1 MDDFTTLVRQARR
14 ATAGRNVLSAFSLLF
29 LGASFC
35 FWGVLHWT
43 AMVAPRDL
51 PRGGWTQMIV
61 AGVLTVVYAFALP
74 LLLSM
79 LIPTT
84 PAGQLLQKTQW
95 RTVGFWV
102 IIPAVLW
109 LGAYAIEL
117 MRLWFDA
124 QPAIKAGNLQLAYI
138 VACVVA
144 FILIP
149 ALAWVQVTPERW
161 IQEIEAAHAVKKL
174 ELLQN
179 GELAILKAQLVRVE
193 GQAALGWANLLPA
206 EQQEVTE
213 TLKGLFMA
221 ISDNQRLIARTVGAQ
236 AAAERALGDAEIAE
250 SLDYVQK
257 QLARAA
263 PRVDRA
269 LSDDAAHETMAD
281 RRSTAAERGRS
292 PDPDRTDQR
301 RRADLSRGQPG
312 SDQLRSADRQK
323 YEIAIDRLGSDV
335 WDHAKL
341 AKTLNIAPDTARR
354 VRNEWM
360 KAGLVASGGSDGNWY
375 FTECEVE
382 A

>member
-14 ATAGRNVLSAFSLLF
+14 ATAGRNVLSALSLMF
-29 LGASFC
+29 LAASFC

-43 AMVAPRDL
+43 TLVQQPGY
-51 PRGGWTQMIV
+51 PVGGWPQAIV
-61 AGVLTVVYAFALP
+61 ALVLTVVYAFALP

-84 PAGQLLQKTQW
+84 PAGQMLQKTQW
-95 RTVGFWV
+95 RTIGFWV

-124 QPAIKAGNLQLAYI
+124 QPAIKAGNLQMAYI
-138 VACVVA
+138 AACVVA
-144 FILIP
+144 FIMIP

-174 ELLQN
+174 QLLQD

-193 GQAALGWANLLPA
+193 QQAAIGWANLLPA

-236 AAAERALGDAEIAE
+236 AAAERALGDADIAE
-250 SLDYVQK
+250 SLAYVQK
-257 QLARAA
+257 QLARPAHMIDRAFSDEGIDHLNRENESTVGWLEGRPPVNQASQSLKPRRAAAA
-263 PRVDRA
+263 PR
-269 LSDDAAHETMAD
+269 SAAP
-281 RRSTAAERGRS
+281 RYAAEFDVANQRLERLFTVRQVAKVMGDA
-292 PDPDRTDQR
+292 PERTARDVVDAWHAQGWVEPGNI
-301 RRADLSRGQPG
+301 RGQ
-312 SDQLRSADRQK
+312 
-323 YEIAIDRLGSDV
+323 
-335 WDHAKL
+335 WH
-341 AKTLNIAPDTARR
+341 
-354 VRNEWM
+354 
-360 KAGLVASGGSDGNWY
+360 

-382 A
+382 S